1 MSVTKYTLRMAV
13 LGYLSEQ
20 MFGVVEL
27 KQGLEVSRYFP
38 DAFFLIVYTSHDLM
52 FICLISAGAEHV
64 T

>member
-1 MSVTKYTLRMAV
+1 MAV